1 MSNWP
6 LGVISSA
13 GGGASGFG
21 LYSWG
26 LNSSGEL
33 GHGGTTSVS
42 SPVQIGT
49 DEDWVNAQCGMF
61 YTIAIRN
68 NGTLWGFGKNNVGQ
82 LGDNSTTVR
91 SSPVQIGSDEDWL
104 DAVLSP
110 NQYNCSV
117 VKADG
122 TLWTWGSGA
131 FGRNGLGNTSTVCV
145 PTQVGSETGWADC
158 GGHGQGGAFIK
169 QNGTLWTVGRGHA
182 GALANGNS
190 ANATSNN
197 YSTPVQVGSLT
208 NWKFLHGKFRGM
220 FCVKTDGTLWTW
232 GEDDDGANGD
242 GGGDVTRSSP
252 IQIGSDT
259 NWKEPFGCSGNTGGC
274 LKTNGE
280 LYGWGNVT
288 GGGWA
293 NFEQG
298 TPTTALSPDIYENEP
313 GGGGD
318 TDWQGDHRIRGNTG
332 GGNGHNGTVKSSGN
346 KLYMWGN
353 NEAGELGN
361 GNTTRINSPIQ
372 IAGSWYRVGTGVKH
386 TVGLK

>member
-117 VKADG
+117 VKA
-122 TLWTWGSGA
+122 
-131 FGRNGLGNTSTVCV
+131 
-145 PTQVGSETGWADC
+145 
-158 GGHGQGGAFIK
+158 
-169 QNGTLWTVGRGHA
+169 
-182 GALANGNS
+182 
-190 ANATSNN
+190 
-197 YSTPVQVGSLT
+197 
-208 NWKFLHGKFRGM
+208 
-220 FCVKTDGTLWTW
+220 DGTLWTW

-372 IAGSWYRVGTGVKH
+372 ISGSWYRVGTGVKH
-386 TVGLK
+386 TVALKN